1 MARRS
6 NFIVALGLAVFVVG
20 AGATY
25 LIARN
30 KGSDTTSAATA
41 AAGKV
46 AVLYAAKPIP
56 AGTTGSTAVSDGYV
70 KSKAIAASAKPANAL
85 TDTSQLAGHVAAL
98 GVSEGQVLTADQFK
112 DAQTRIGTL
121 KIPAG
126 KTALAIQMA
135 NVPGVAGFA
144 GAGDH
149 INVYG
154 LLKPDGTPG
163 GGQAKLIMQNV
174 EVLNVNG
181 TSLVDNQGQPGGS
194 GLVFLVAVTPAEGEQ
209 LVYLTT
215 YQQLYFALASKDQR
229 PVDGTPGVT
238 QQQAL
243 KTL

>member
-1 MARRS
+1 MGRRS
-6 NFIVALGLAVFVVG
+6 NLIVVLGLAVFVVG

-30 KGSDTTSAATA
+30 DGSKTPA
-41 AAGKV
+41 AASGRV
-46 AVLYAAKPIP
+46 AVLYAAKSIP
-56 AGTTGSTAVSDGYV
+56 AGTTGSTAVNDGYV
-70 KSKAIAASAKPANAL
+70 KTKSIAESAKPANAL
-85 TDTSQLAGHVAAL
+85 TDPSQLAGRVATL
-98 GVSEGQVLTADQFK
+98 GVVEGQVLTADQFK

-126 KTALAIQMA
+126 KTALALQMS

-154 LLKPDGTPG
+154 MMKPDGNNP

-181 TSLVDNQGQPGGS
+181 TTLVNNQGQPGGS
-194 GLVFLVAVTPAEGEQ
+194 GLVFLLAVNPAEAEQ
-209 LVYLTT
+209 LVYLTSF
-215 YQQLYFALASKDQR
+215 QDLYFALVAKDQA
-229 PVDGTPGVT
+229 PVDGTPGVAARD
-238 QQQAL
+238 AL

>member
-6 NFIVALGLAVFVVG
+6 NLIVVLGLAVFVIG

-30 KGSDTTSAATA
+30 DGSNDTSTA
-41 AAGKV
+41 AAAGRA

-56 AGTTGSTAVSDGYV
+56 AGTTGSTAVNDGYV
-70 KSKAIAASAKPANAL
+70 KTKAIAASAKPANAL

-98 GVSEGQVLTADQFK
+98 GVAEGQVLTSDQFK

-121 KIPAG
+121 KIPDG
-126 KTALAIQMA
+126 KTAMAVQMA

-154 LLKPDGTPG
+154 LIKPDGTNN
-163 GGQAKLIMQNV
+163 GGQSKLILQNV

-181 TSLVDNQGQPGGS
+181 TALVDNQGQPGGS
-194 GLVFLVAVTPAEGEQ
+194 GLVFLLAVSPAEGEQ
-209 LVYLTT
+209 LAYLTSF
-215 YQQLYFALASKDQR
+215 QQLYFALAAKDQP
-229 PVDGTPGVT
+229 PVDGTPGVDRAA
-238 QQQAL
+238 AL

>member
-1 MARRS
+1 MGRRS
-6 NFIVALGLAVFVVG
+6 NLIVVLGLAVFVVG

-30 KGSDTTSAATA
+30 DGNKTPAASS
-41 AAGKV
+41 GRV
-46 AVLYAAKPIP
+46 AVLYAAKSIP
-56 AGTTGSTAVSDGYV
+56 AGTTGSTAVNDGYV
-70 KSKAIAASAKPANAL
+70 KTKSIAESAKPANAM
-85 TDTSQLAGHVAAL
+85 TDPSQLAGRVATL
-98 GVSEGQVLTADQFK
+98 GVVEGQVLTADQFK

-126 KTALAIQMA
+126 KTALALQMS

-149 INVYG
+149 INIYG
-154 LLKPDGTPG
+154 LMKPDGSANNA

-181 TSLVDNQGQPGGS
+181 TTLVNNQGQPGGS
-194 GLVFLVAVTPAEGEQ
+194 GLVFLLAVNPAEAEQ
-209 LVYLTT
+209 LVYLTSF
-215 YQQLYFALASKDQR
+215 QDLYFALAAKDQP
-229 PVDGTPGVT
+229 PVDGTPGVAGRD
-238 QQQAL
+238 AL